1 MIHTFKEYLWIN
13 NEISR
18 VDIVDPDFFSTGQTV
33 YEVLRVFDGRPLFAS
48 EHYLRFVNSAK
59 KIGKPLPISFEQFM
73 LAIQELVKA
82 NQTEEGNIEMLF
94 NYGSEQQQKNIWLA
108 WFIPHHYPSVEDYEK
123 GVNTMFYYALRTD
136 PQAKI
141 KDIPLRDAANVIMK
155 AKNLAEVIL
164 VDKAG
169 RITEGSR
176 SNIFFIIKDALQT
189 APDSMVLSGITREKV
204 LAIAEKRGIEVLH
217 HPAMYNN
224 LSPFDAAFITGT
236 SPKVLPINDLEG
248 HRFNVNNRLLRQIME
263 DYNQLLKD
271 SL

>member
-18 VDIVDPDFFSTGQTV
+18 VDIVDPDFFSTGQTI
-33 YEVLRVFDGRPLFAS
+33 YEVLRVINGKPLFAS
-48 EHYLRFVNSAK
+48 EHFLRFVNSAK
-59 KIGKPLPISFEQFM
+59 KIGKTLPISFDQFI

-82 NQTEEGNIEMLF
+82 NQTNEGNIELLF
-94 NYGSEQQQKNIWLA
+94 NYGSEEQQKNIWLA
-108 WFIPHHYPSVEDYEK
+108 WFIPHHYPSAEDYEK

-136 PQAKI
+136 PQAKV

-204 LAIAEKRGIEVLH
+204 LEIAEKRGIEVLQ

-224 LSPFDAAFITGT
+224 LKPFDAAFITGT
-236 SPKVLPINDLEG
+236 SPKVLPIRELEG
-248 HRFNVNNRLLRQIME
+248 HHFNVNNKLLRQIME
-263 DYNQLLKD
+263 DYNQLF
-271 SL
+271 SII